1 MGFFGRNKGSAEA
14 ARSRLL
20 SVLVSDRVKLTPDMM
35 NRMKAELCEVIKR
48 YVPGIDAEAIAI
60 SVTQTDNHMDQLET
74 KIPITRNRG

>member
-1 MGFFGRNKGSAEA
+1 
-14 ARSRLL
+14 
-20 SVLVSDRVKLTPDMM
+20 MM

-74 KIPITRNRG
+74 KIPISRNRG